1 MSKPHEHPI
10 VAVHIAG
17 KKHRVECDC
26 GWKSKPAK
34 SELDAKKD
42 HDAHVKGAK

>member
-1 MSKPHEHPI
+1 MSKHDEHPI

-17 KKHRVECDC
+17 TKHRVECDC
-26 GWKSKPAK
+26 GWKSKVAK
-34 SELDAKKD
+34 SEADARKE

>member
-1 MSKPHEHPI
+1 MSKHDEHPI

-26 GWKSKPAK
+26 GWKSKAAK
-34 SELDAKKD
+34 SELDAKKE